1 MEVTIE
7 RILPGGLGLA
17 HAEGKTVMVAL
28 AAPGD
33 RLRIQIDRVKGNVSF
48 GRIQEILTPSPNRVE
63 PPCPYFGRCGG
74 CDFQQLS
81 YEAQLAAK
89 LEIIKDCLR
98 RIGSIETIPDFEITP
113 APNQW
118 HYRSR
123 AQWQYDAIRQRLGY
137 FESGSRRVCDVAAC
151 AVLVPE
157 LQQMLSSLRERMQ
170 DGSLPE
176 DTRDVRA
183 LAGNEGVSI
192 ALNCVS
198 TPTNRGPQAGS
209 PPGVVDREGSKGRG
223 SSPTVREGSKEQGSS
238 PTVRVGSDSSVEPEE
253 VRKVTRSIHGETY
266 ALNAESFFQTNDDLL
281 SALIDAALSGASGE
295 VAVELYCGVGLFTIP
310 LARRFARVIGVED
323 DTSAAD
329 FARVNLANAGLTNA
343 KIANEDVSDW
353 LKENLECGDLSP
365 LSEKRRPIDALEH
378 PDFLLLDPPRTGA
391 ESRVITGILGVRPQ
405 KICYVSCDPATLAR
419 DLKKLIS
426 GGYTLDSLAAFD
438 MFPQTHHVET
448 IVRLTG

>member
-89 LEIIKDCLR
+89 LEIIRDCLR

-123 AQWQYDAIRQRLGY
+123 AQWRYDAIRQRLGY

-183 LAGNEGVSI
+183 VAGNKGVSI
-192 ALNCVS
+192 APNYVGGRIVS
-198 TPTNRGPQAGS
+198 
-209 PPGVVDREGSKGRG
+209 EGSAEQG
-223 SSPTVREGSKEQGSS
+223 SSPTVREGL
-238 PTVRVGSDSSVEPEE
+238 DSSVEPEGVRE
-253 VRKVTRSIHGETY
+253 VSRTIHGENYT
-266 ALNAESFFQTNDDLL
+266 LNAESFFQTNDDLL

-323 DTSAAD
+323 DRAAAD
-329 FARVNLANAGLTNA
+329 FALINLANAGLTNA

-365 LSEKRRPIDALEH
+365 LSEKRRPIDALEQ

-391 ESRVITGILGVRPQ
+391 ESRVITGILGFRPQ